1 MPSSIVK
8 TAFALVMVLGM
19 GVMTGC
25 VQDSIQVKGSL
36 NARHVSTHL
45 AEAAK
50 KGYIRTEIT
59 GNPLGVSDALWIEH
73 ILSVFK
79 SSHFGPTFDFL
90 IDAPANPVTDA
101 RFVVQFQP
109 PPSTTLKTICSV
121 PDKLAASIPPE
132 NDQLTAFAALCVWGR
147 PLDWAFVTGPM
158 PASLDDERLPRF
170 ASTITLNV
178 VRSNLRET
186 DGCDS
191 SNC

>member
-1 MPSSIVK
+1 
-8 TAFALVMVLGM
+8 
-19 GVMTGC
+19 
-25 VQDSIQVKGSL
+25 
-36 NARHVSTHL
+36 
-45 AEAAK
+45 
-50 KGYIRTEIT
+50 
-59 GNPLGVSDALWIEH
+59 
-73 ILSVFK
+73 
-79 SSHFGPTFDFL
+79 
-90 IDAPANPVTDA
+90 
-101 RFVVQFQP
+101 VQFQP

-158 PASLDDERLPRF
+158 PASLDDERLTRF